1 MKFKDYYKI
10 LELDTYKVSKEDIKI
25 AYRRLAKQYHPD
37 ININDTLAEEKFKDV
52 NEAYNVLMDNGKKRK
67 YDRMWVS
74 YKSKNGFFDPSEF
87 VKKYEV
93 NTGAFSEFF
102 EIFFG
107 KKEEKKEGFSIK
119 KNNVS
124 LVGEDIET
132 EIEITLEDAFFGTT
146 KTLAFRTAK
155 GTMKNITV
163 KIRGVLDKTNQLL
176 ESFVGYSKNKII
188 NILVGDMNRYYDDAA
203 AISIL
208 EDDGLSDI
216 GYYFTEEEALYAV
229 NNSIANWREQAL
241 MKTKGLV
248 DGYKG
253 YSLVGLFTELKNDL
267 FNDREMKY
275 AFDNFNADWRKE
287 ALKRAKYLLGD
298 DDGITKECLIEAL
311 RSARFTE
318 DEIKFAVEASAAD
331 WNYQAIKRANTCLE
345 SASYSKNGL
354 IDKLE
359 DDGFT
364 YEQAQFGVENSNMFK
379 QDE

>member
-124 LVGEDIET
+124 FVGEDIET

-163 KIRGVLDKTNQLL
+163 KIPEGIRTGEKIRIAGQGKPGVNGGRDGDLYIKVKMIPNNVYKLDGTNLMKDLKLTPWEAALGTKLSVECLDGDVLISIPPGIESGEKLRLPRKGYKSGLGGRGDLLL
-176 ESFVGYSKNKII
+176 EVKVLVPKN
-188 NILVGDMNRYYDDAA
+188 LTD
-203 AISIL
+203 
-208 EDDGLSDI
+208 
-216 GYYFTEEEALYAV
+216 EEK
-229 NNSIANWREQAL
+229 Q
-241 MKTKGLV
+241 
-248 DGYKG
+248 
-253 YSLVGLFTELKNDL
+253 LFTKLSEISNY
-267 FNDREMKY
+267 EP
-275 AFDNFNADWRKE
+275 RK
-287 ALKRAKYLLGD
+287 
-298 DDGITKECLIEAL
+298 
-311 RSARFTE
+311 
-318 DEIKFAVEASAAD
+318 
-331 WNYQAIKRANTCLE
+331 
-345 SASYSKNGL
+345 
-354 IDKLE
+354 
-359 DDGFT
+359 
-364 YEQAQFGVENSNMFK
+364 
-379 QDE
+379 